1 MGKSKNVDNRMDK
14 NKVGTTYK
22 IHNIDNTGNTVKIG
36 NTRKPG
42 KRFKTSNIDTFL
54 IKFEIAIQENS

>member
-1 MGKSKNVDNRMDK
+1 MDK
-14 NKVGTTYK
+14 NKVGTTCK

-54 IKFEIAIQENS
+54 IKLEIAIQENS